1 MKLFKATPAKALAA
15 AIPTAL
21 ALTMSIVPAHAD
33 NITIHVSGD
42 NSTAT
47 QATLTA
53 MATAFE
59 KANPTVTVVVD
70 SRPAGTDGDNF
81 TKTSL
86 STGTAD
92 DVIEYNSGSLL
103 QALNPTSTLTDISG
117 VKAIEN
123 EVIPSFNKAVSV
135 GTHIYGAPFGSTM
148 GGGIL
153 YNKAVFKKA
162 GIKSV
167 PVTWA
172 QFMADSALI
181 KKIGVAPVIQTFKDT
196 WTSQLF
202 FLGDFFNVA
211 AAEPTFAAKYTAN
224 KAKFATDKVASEGF
238 FDAAAVFKAGYLNK
252 DFASADNNTGLKE
265 LATGTGAMYPMLTF
279 VAPTLDS
286 QFPGAST
293 NIGFFG
299 IPGSTAKSNGITVWE
314 PAALYIPKTTQNLAT
329 AEAFVAFFNSPAG
342 LDVQNTVNPPSGPYA
357 VKGAVLPNN
366 VDQVTKDMQSYFNK
380 PNATYPALEFL
391 SPVKGPNL
399 ENITV
404 EIGDGQVTPQ
414 KGAALYDQDVKA
426 EAQQLNLP
434 GW

>member
-1 MKLFKATPAKALAA
+1 
-15 AIPTAL
+15 
-21 ALTMSIVPAHAD
+21 
-33 NITIHVSGD
+33 
-42 NSTAT
+42 
-47 QATLTA
+47 
-53 MATAFE
+53 
-59 KANPTVTVVVD
+59 
-70 SRPAGTDGDNF
+70 
-81 TKTSL
+81 
-86 STGTAD
+86 
-92 DVIEYNSGSLL
+92 
-103 QALNPTSTLTDISG
+103 
-117 VKAIEN
+117 
-123 EVIPSFNKAVSV
+123 
-135 GTHIYGAPFGSTM
+135 
-148 GGGIL
+148 
-153 YNKAVFKKA
+153 
-162 GIKSV
+162 
-167 PVTWA
+167 
-172 QFMADSALI
+172 
-181 KKIGVAPVIQTFKDT
+181 
-196 WTSQLF
+196 
-202 FLGDFFNVA
+202 
-211 AAEPTFAAKYTAN
+211 
-224 KAKFATDKVASEGF
+224 
-238 FDAAAVFKAGYLNK
+238 
-252 DFASADNNTGLKE
+252 
-265 LATGTGAMYPMLTF
+265 MLTF